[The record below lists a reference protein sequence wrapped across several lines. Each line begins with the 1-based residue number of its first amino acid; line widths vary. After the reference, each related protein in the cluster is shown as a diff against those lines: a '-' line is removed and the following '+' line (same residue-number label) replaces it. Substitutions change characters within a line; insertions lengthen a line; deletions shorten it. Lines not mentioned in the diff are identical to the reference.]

1 MDHKARSIHTLAIQA
16 LKKPMQNTFAS
27 LKALADELAKDGAEE
42 LNSGMINGMK
52 LDRRHREK
60 SKLPFA
66 VYLELAWHEL
76 DRIIWRD

>member
-1 MDHKARSIHTLAIQA
+1 MR
-16 LKKPMQNTFAS
+16 NTFAS

-42 LNSGMINGMK
+42 LNSGMINGMMK

-60 SKLPFA
+60 STLQFA